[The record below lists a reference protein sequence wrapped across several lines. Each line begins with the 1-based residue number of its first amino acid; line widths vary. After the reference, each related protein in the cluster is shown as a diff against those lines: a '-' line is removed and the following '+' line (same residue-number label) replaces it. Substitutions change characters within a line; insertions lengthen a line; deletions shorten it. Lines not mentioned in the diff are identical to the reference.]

1 VGAWVL
7 IDVAAAATVALLIW
21 YVGFARYNRR
31 RGAAVLDWVQTACLG
46 KGRILDPRWRASSS
60 LLKATLHLS
69 TRWFNDARLTVRL
82 VPRPLPLQW
91 LVSRWHGQEETLT
104 FEADMGFPPVFH
116 LDVIR
121 HRWSGRT
128 GAPTKSPVGT
138 KTGRKTASRDRIWT
152 ISRPGPVI
160 LTTKEDWPTELT
172 PVVNALASWHDKDFV
187 SVRFNPRSPH
197 FTATVALDSLS
208 DHKAAAGLLG
218 LFRELAASSS
228 AKQH

>member
-1 VGAWVL
+1 MGAWVL
-7 IDVAAAATVALLIW
+7 IDVTAAAVVLLIW
-21 YVGFARYNRR
+21 YVGFSRYNRQ
-31 RGAAVLDWVQTACLG
+31 RGAAILDWVQTACLG
-46 KGRILDPRWRASSS
+46 KGRILNPRWQANSS

-69 TRWFNDARLTVRL
+69 SRWFDEARLTVRL
-82 VPRPLPLQW
+82 VPRPLPLGW
-91 LVSRWHGQEETLT
+91 LVSRWHKQEETLT

-128 GAPTKSPVGT
+128 GGQTGSQ
-138 KTGRKTASRDRIWT
+138 TGRETTGRDRVWT
-152 ISRPGPVI
+152 ISRPGPII
-160 LTTKEDWPTELT
+160 LTTKEDWPAELT

-187 SVRFNPRSPH
+187 SVRFNPSSPH

-208 DHKAAAGLLG
+208 DQKAAAGLLG